1 MTIAIPDKWKR
12 VIKVDVE
19 AVDINDNGELRY
31 MKKIKIKHEHMS
43 NLNGNLSIETLKTN
57 MFTSHVYMCVK
68 NKGV

>member
-43 NLNGNLSIETLKTN
+43 NLNGNLSIETLKTK
-57 MFTSHVYMCVK
+57 HVYFPCV
-68 NKGV
+68 